1 MQASSLSNAA
11 AESATQRLRSIEG
24 FQPKM
29 GSLGKQAEQN
39 KPSPA
44 ELTEFGITDEFL
56 DFVRSLTYSTFR
68 DFPAD
73 ALPSP
78 SKVCFI
84 GLAAHAYAILSM
96 SCVQCR
102 YQGI

>member
-1 MQASSLSNAA
+1 MYSAQASTLSNAA
-11 AESATQRLRSIEG
+11 AESASQRLRSIEG

-29 GSLGKQAEQN
+29 GSLGKQAEE
-39 KPSPA
+39 KMPSPP
-44 ELTEFGITDEFL
+44 ELAEFGITDEFL

-78 SKVCFI
+78 TKVCPF
-84 GLAAHAYAILSM
+84 LSPVYFAPPW
-96 SCVQCR
+96 SVLWVES
-102 YQGI
+102 